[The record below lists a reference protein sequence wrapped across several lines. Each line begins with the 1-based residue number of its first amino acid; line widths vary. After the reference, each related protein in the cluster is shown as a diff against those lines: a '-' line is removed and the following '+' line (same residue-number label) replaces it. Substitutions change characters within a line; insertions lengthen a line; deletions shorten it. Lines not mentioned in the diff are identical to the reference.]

1 MSTIISPDNTVS
13 LLETTTPDGGFAVV
27 GQRDEENIIEIK
39 GDAPVAIIGGS
50 KGDTITTGA
59 GDANIFTARGDDI
72 INGGA
77 GDDIIRGGVGND
89 SIKGF
94 VGDDVLQGGEGN
106 DTLNGGFGNDILKG
120 GSGDDIFEFSSS
132 EYQQGSL
139 DKIQDFKAGN
149 FADKIKIFG
158 VADGSAVTYDRKS
171 GFIMMDDQQIIDVGK
186 NLNIQIDAPGEE
198 DQKGS
203 WELF

>member
-1 MSTIISPDNTVS
+1 MSTIISPDNTES

-27 GQRDEENIIEIK
+27 AQQDQENIIEIK

-50 KGDTITTGA
+50 KGDIITIGK
-59 GDANIFTARGDDI
+59 GDGNIFTGGGDDI

-77 GDDIIRGGVGND
+77 GDDVFRGGEGND
-89 SIKGF
+89 SIKCF
-94 VGDDVLQGGEGN
+94 VGDDILQGGEGN
-106 DTLNGGFGNDILKG
+106 DTLNGGFGNDTLKG
-120 GSGDDIFEFSSS
+120 GTGEDIFEFSAS

-139 DKIQDFKAGN
+139 DIIKDFKNNA

-158 VADGSAVTYDRKS
+158 VADGSAVTYDRQS
-171 GFIMMDDQQIIDVGK
+171 GYVSLDDQQIINIGK
-186 NLNIQIDAPGEE
+186 NLNIQIDAPGEN
-198 DQKGS
+198 DQKGT

>member
-13 LLETTTPDGGFAVV
+13 LLETTTPGGGFAVV
-27 GQRDEENIIEIK
+27 GQRDQENIIEIK

-50 KGDTITTGA
+50 KSDTITTGA
-59 GDANIFTARGDDI
+59 GDGKIFTGGGDDVINGGSGDDI
-72 INGGA
+72 L
-77 GDDIIRGGVGND
+77 RGGTGND

-120 GSGDDIFEFSSS
+120 GSGDDIFEFAAS
-132 EYQQGSL
+132 EYKQGSI

-149 FADKIKIFG
+149 FTDKIKIFG
-158 VADGSAVTYDRKS
+158 VADNSELTYDRKS
-171 GFIMMDDQQIIDVGK
+171 GFVLMDGQQIIDVGK
-186 NLNIQIDAPGEE
+186 NLNVQIDAPGEE
-198 DQKGS
+198 DQKGT

>member
-50 KGDTITTGA
+50 KGDTITIGK
-59 GDANIFTARGDDI
+59 GDGNIFTGGGDDI

-77 GDDIIRGGVGND
+77 GDDVFRGGIGND

-94 VGDDVLQGGEGN
+94 VGDDILQGGEGN
-106 DTLNGGFGNDILKG
+106 DTLNGGFGNDTLKG

-139 DKIQDFKAGN
+139 DKIQDFKANG
-149 FADKIKIFG
+149 FDDKIKIFG
-158 VADGSAVTYDRKS
+158 VADDSSVTYDRKT
-171 GFIMMDDQQIIDVGK
+171 GFISIDDQQIIDVGK
-186 NLNIQIDAPGEE
+186 NLNIQIDAPGED
-198 DQKGS
+198 DQKGT